1 MSHHAM
7 HSESLQQVCLP
18 TSVVCLYCNNS
29 SKLLCAVQINKCP
42 SIFNLGLESRIHI
55 HGHPASGKTHLL
67 YFLLATCLAEWKKAA
82 VVFDMDGRFSISR
95 FKQLLVSRVSTT
107 TIIDRCL
114 KNIHIFRPTSSDQL
128 AVTLTHLP
136 KYHAKHFP
144 DIALGIVAIHSV
156 DALTWLDHFKAEQL
170 RLPHSALQNISSILE
185 AIRLSLG
192 SVVVLTDWGLVHKQ
206 VHAAQDN
213 IHPNSV
219 DLPRIHQITLS
230 VIDTNSEDR
239 QSLGVV
245 KVAGRT
251 EIRNFTLKVGP
262 KALSVDLE

>member
-1 MSHHAM
+1 MSNHAM
-7 HSESLQQVCLP
+7 HSESLQQ
-18 TSVVCLYCNNS
+18 
-29 SKLLCAVQINKCP
+29 LLCSVHVNKYP
-42 SIFNLGLESRIHI
+42 TIFNLGLESRIHV

-67 YFLLATCLAEWKKAA
+67 YFLLATCLVEWEKAA
-82 VVFDMDGRFSISR
+82 VVFDMDGRFNISR
-95 FKQLLVSRVSTT
+95 FRQLLVSRLSTT
-107 TIIDRCL
+107 TIVDRCL

-128 AVTLTHLP
+128 AVTLVHLP

-156 DALTWLDHFKAEQL
+156 DALNWLDRFKAEQL
-170 RLPHSALQNISSILE
+170 RFPHSSLQNMSSILE
-185 AIRLSLG
+185 TIRLSLG
-192 SVVVLTDWGLVHKQ
+192 SVVVLTDWGLVHKE

-213 IHPNSV
+213 IHPNPM

-230 VIDTNSEDR
+230 VIDTSSEDR
-239 QSLGVV
+239 RSLGVV
-245 KVAGRT
+245 KVPGRT